1 MSVVNAEV
9 GGTGSTA
16 PPPLSRN
23 RNYNVLWSSQ
33 VISELG
39 QEISFI
45 AFPLLILATSGS
57 PLEMGIVAAATMV
70 AQMLATIPGGVLADS
85 WDRKK
90 IMLMCEGVRA
100 LALGGLAVYLL
111 FFGYSF
117 AVVLTVAIIE
127 GAFSAMF
134 EPAED
139 AALPRVV
146 PRSQLSNAVARN
158 EARTYIA
165 GLIGPAVGGFLFGVS
180 RVMPFVI
187 DAISYLVSFVMLL
200 FLRVPRGRERAGVTD
215 GGEEDLDEDDE
226 DDDEGGLLDGFRWV
240 LADRVIRATL
250 IWVVVSNL
258 MFNALAII
266 ILAIAGEAH
275 VGAGEIGL
283 MMACFSA
290 GGLLGAA
297 VAARLHAAIGPS
309 VIVIGFSWIAA
320 VMTAVMIFAPH
331 GIMLGVILGVV
342 AFFAPVANTSI
353 TTYQMLV
360 TPDEY
365 RGRLSS
371 LVGLCGGAAGALG
384 PLLGGVLMS
393 VASGST
399 GVLICSAGLTAI
411 ALGATLSPTLRR
423 FPKLGGDTT
432 PGPTPDKHGGTA

>member
-1 MSVVNAEV
+1 MSVVDAEK
-9 GGTGSTA
+9 GGTGSA
-16 PPPLSRN
+16 PPPLYRN
-23 RNYNVLWSSQ
+23 RDYNLLWSSQ

-45 AFPLLILATSGS
+45 AFPLLIMATSGS
-57 PLEMGIVAAATMV
+57 PLEMGVVAAATMA
-70 AQMLATIPGGVLADS
+70 AQMVATIPGGMLADS
-85 WDRKK
+85 WDRRK

-100 LALGGLAVYLL
+100 FALAGLAAYLL
-111 FFGYSF
+111 FAGYSF
-117 AVVLTVAIIE
+117 TVLLIVAVIE

-165 GLIGPAVGGFLFGVS
+165 GLIGPAVGGFLFSVS
-180 RVMPFVI
+180 RVVPFLV
-187 DAISYLVSFVMLL
+187 DAISYLVSFVTLL
-200 FLRVPRGRERAGVTD
+200 FLRLPRGRAQTAD
-215 GGEEDLDEDDE
+215 PMADEEDEGE
-226 DDDEGGLLDGFRWV
+226 DEGGLLDGFRWV
-240 LADRVIRATL
+240 LANRVIRATL
-250 IWVVVSNL
+250 VWVVLSNL
-258 MFNALAII
+258 MFNALNII
-266 ILAIAGEAH
+266 ILAVAAGAD

-297 VAARLHAAIGPS
+297 VAARLHAALGPA
-309 VIVIGFSWIAA
+309 VIVIGFSWVAA
-320 VMTAVMIFAPH
+320 ALTAVMVLVPQ
-331 GIMLGVILGVV
+331 GIMLGVVLGVV

-353 TTYQMLV
+353 NTYQMLV

-384 PLLGGVLMS
+384 PVVGGVLMS

-399 GVLICSAGLTAI
+399 GVLICSACLTAV
-411 ALGATLSPTLRR
+411 AVGATLSPALQR
-423 FPKLGGDTT
+423 FPKLSGDTAHE
-432 PGPTPDKHGGTA
+432 PGGLAE

>member
-23 RNYNVLWSSQ
+23 RNYNLLWSSQ

-70 AQMLATIPGGVLADS
+70 AQMVATIPGGMLADS

-100 LALGGLAVYLL
+100 FALGGLAVYLL
-111 FFGYSF
+111 FVGYSF

-127 GAFSAMF
+127 GIFSAMF

-146 PRSQLSNAVARN
+146 PRAQLSNAVARN

-165 GLIGPAVGGFLFGVS
+165 GLIGPAVGGFLFSVS
-180 RVMPFVI
+180 RVMPFVV
-187 DAISYLVSFVMLL
+187 DAISYLVSFVTLL
-200 FLRVPRGRERAGVTD
+200 FLRLPRGRDQAGVTD
-215 GGEEDLDEDDE
+215 GGELDPDE
-226 DDDEGGLLDGFRWV
+226 DDDDDDDDGGGLLEGFRWV
-240 LADRVIRATL
+240 LADRLIRATL

-297 VAARLHAAIGPS
+297 VAARLHAAVGPS
-309 VIVIGFSWIAA
+309 VIVIGF
-320 VMTAVMIFAPH
+320 
-331 GIMLGVILGVV
+331 GVV

-384 PLLGGVLMS
+384 PVLGGVLMS

-423 FPKLGGDTT
+423 FPKLNGDITAS
-432 PGPTPDKHGGTA
+432 PSSTPD

>member
-1 MSVVNAEV
+1 MSVTNTKTA
-9 GGTGSTA
+9 GTA
-16 PPPLSRN
+16 PPPLRRN
-23 RNYNVLWSSQ
+23 RAYNILWSSQ

-57 PLEMGIVAAATMV
+57 PLEMGVVAAATMI

-90 IMLMCEGVRA
+90 IMLMCEAVRA
-100 LALGGLAVYLL
+100 VAIGGLALYLY
-111 FFGYSF
+111 FGDYSF
-117 AVVLTVAIIE
+117 AVVLTVAVVE

-139 AALPRVV
+139 AALPQVV
-146 PRSQLSNAVARN
+146 PRSQVPNAVARN

-165 GLIGPAVGGFLFGVS
+165 GLLGPATGGFLFSVS
-180 RVMPFVI
+180 RVMPFVV
-187 DAISYLVSFVMLL
+187 DAISYVISFVMLL
-200 FLRVPRGRERAGVTD
+200 FLRVPRR
-215 GGEEDLDEDDE
+215 GEQDVVDEQEEDDE
-226 DDDEGGLLDGFRWV
+226 DDEGGLLEGFRWV
-240 LADRVIRATL
+240 LAEPVIRATL
-250 IWVVVSNL
+250 IWVVISNL

-266 ILAIAGEAH
+266 ILAVAGEAH

-283 MMACFSA
+283 MMASFSA

-297 VAARLHAAIGPS
+297 VAARLYAVLHTS
-309 VIVIGFSWIAA
+309 VIVLGFSWIAA
-320 VMTAVMIFAPH
+320 AMTAVLAFAPQ
-331 GIMLGVILGVV
+331 GVVLGVILGVV

-353 TTYQMLV
+353 TTYQMV
-360 TPDEY
+360 ATPDAY

-393 VASGST
+393 VVGGST
-399 GVLICSAGLTAI
+399 GVLLCAAGLTAI
-411 ALGATLSPTLRR
+411 AIGATLNPTLRR
-423 FPKLGGDTT
+423 FPKLPEDTT
-432 PGPTPDKHGGTA
+432 APDDQVPDTHGGSPER